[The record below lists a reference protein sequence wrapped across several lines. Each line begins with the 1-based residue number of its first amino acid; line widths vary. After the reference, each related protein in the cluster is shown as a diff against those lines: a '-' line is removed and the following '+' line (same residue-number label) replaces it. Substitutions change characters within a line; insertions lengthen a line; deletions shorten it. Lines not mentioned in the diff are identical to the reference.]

1 MELTIKDLEK
11 LRAIAKKA
19 ALEAGK
25 HVIACFGT
33 DFKIGS
39 KNKGGSLA
47 ADVVTEVDI
56 KSQEIIF
63 ASLQDSINNYDLG
76 WLGEETEDD
85 KSRLVKDYFWT
96 VDPIDGTLPF
106 TKKTPGFAVAI
117 GLVNKAGE
125 AVVGVA
131 YDPYH
136 DHLYDAIK
144 GGKAYKDGEEFTI
157 QYNKN
162 KGLTFYSDLSFIS
175 SGALPFLV
183 KSLEQ
188 KSLEK
193 YNKPLEVVSH
203 QGAIMNAMSVLENAP
218 AVYIKPHRDREGGG
232 SAWDFAAS
240 SCIAKAV
247 GCTATDYFGNKINLN
262 KEETTYMNN
271 EGIKFEVW

>member
-1 MELTIKDLEK
+1 MELNIQELEQ
-11 LRAIAKKA
+11 LRDIAKKA
-19 ALEAGK
+19 ALKAGK

-63 ASLQDSINNYDLG
+63 SSLQESIKKYDLG

-85 KSRLVKDYFWT
+85 KSRLIKDYFWT

-106 TKKTPGFAVAI
+106 TKKTAGFAVAI

-136 DHLYDAIK
+136 NHLYDAVK
-144 GGKAYKDGEEFTI
+144 GGKAYKDGEEFKI
-157 QYNKN
+157 QYHKN
-162 KGLTFYSDLSFIS
+162 KGLTFYSDLSFVS
-175 SGALPFLV
+175 SGAHPYLV
-183 KSLEQ
+183 QSLE
-188 KSLEK
+188 KISLEK
-193 YNKPLEVVSH
+193 YNKPLEVVTH
-203 QGAIMNAMSVLENAP
+203 QGAIMNAMCVLQNAP
-218 AVYIKPHRDREGGG
+218 AVYIKPHRDRQGGG
-232 SAWDFAAS
+232 CAWDFAAS
-240 SCIAKAV
+240 ACIAEAV
-247 GCTATDYFGNKINLN
+247 GCVPTDYFGNKINLN
-262 KEETTYMNN
+262 KEENTYMNN
-271 EGIKFEVW
+271 EGIKYEVW

>member
-1 MELTIKDLEK
+1 MKLSIKDLEE
-11 LRAIAKKA
+11 LREIAKKA

-39 KNKGGSLA
+39 KGKGGSLA

-63 ASLQDSINNYDLG
+63 ASLQDSIKKYDLG

-117 GLVNKAGE
+117 GLVAKNGE

-136 DHLYDAIK
+136 NHLYDAVK
-144 GGKAYKDGEEFTI
+144 GGKVYKDGVKFII

-162 KGLTFYSDLSFIS
+162 KGLTFYSDLSFVS
-175 SGALPFLV
+175 SGAHPYLV
-183 KSLEQ
+183 KSLEKQ
-188 KSLEK
+188 SLEK
-193 YNKPLEVVSH
+193 YKKPLEVITH
-203 QGAIMNAMSVLENAP
+203 QGAVMNVIGVLENAP
-218 AVYIKPHRDREGGG
+218 AVYIKPHRDKQGGG
-232 SAWDFAAS
+232 CAWDFAAS
-240 SCIAKAV
+240 SCIASV
-247 GCTATDYFGNKINLN
+247 LGCVPTDYFGNKINLN
-262 KEETTYMNN
+262 KEENTYMNN
-271 EGIKFEVW
+271 EGIKFEIW